1 MPSFSFRVLVWRLSF
16 AVLTLG
22 LASCAALTES
32 LASRAPEVMKA
43 VRIHEYGGPEVLRY
57 ESVPRPSP
65 RPDEVLIRVHA
76 AGVNPVDVAVRQGYM
91 RTMLWH
97 TLPLTLGWDVSGVV
111 EQVGAHVT
119 RFKPGDAVFAY
130 SDLRRGGAYAQFIVM
145 PEREVALRPRTLDHV
160 HAAAVPLTGL
170 AAWQALVEFAQ
181 LAPGQT
187 VLIHGGSGGVGT
199 MAIQLAKARGARVIA
214 TGSAHNLDYLKS
226 LGADQVIDYRA
237 TRFEDV
243 VKEVDVV
250 LDPIAGETQERSWQV
265 LKKGGILVSLLD
277 PSAPRKAQAH
287 GVRGAW
293 FLARP
298 EAEQLAELARL
309 IDSGQIRV
317 VVSEVLPL
325 EEIRRAQE
333 LIQGPH
339 SPGKI
344 VLRVVE

>member
-1 MPSFSFRVLVWRLSF
+1 MPSSFFPASVWRLLL
-16 AVLTLG
+16 AVLVLCG
-22 LASCAALTES
+22 CAALPES
-32 LASRAPEVMKA
+32 LVPRAPVMMKA

-65 RPDEVLIRVHA
+65 RPDEVLIRVQA
-76 AGVNPVDVAVRQGYM
+76 AGVNPVDIAVRQGYM
-91 RTMLWH
+91 RSALWH

-111 EQVGAHVT
+111 EQTGALVT

-130 SDLRRGGAYAQFIVM
+130 SDLRRGGAYAEYIAL
-145 PEREVALRPRTLDHV
+145 PEREVVLRPRTLDPV
-160 HAAAVPLTGL
+160 QAAAVPLTGL
-170 AAWQALVEFAQ
+170 AAWQALVEQAQ

-187 VLIHGGSGGVGT
+187 VLIHGGAGGVGT

-214 TGSAHNLDYLKS
+214 TGSAHNLEYLKS
-226 LGADQVIDYRA
+226 LGADEVIDYRA

-243 VKEVDVV
+243 VKDVEVV
-250 LDPIAGETQERSWQV
+250 LDPIGGETQERSWQV

-277 PSAPRKAQAH
+277 SSAPQKAQAH

-298 EAEQLAELARL
+298 EAEQLTALARV
-309 IDSGQIRV
+309 IDEGKIRV

-325 EEIRRAQE
+325 KEIRRAQE
-333 LIQGPH
+333 QIQSRH
-339 SPGKI
+339 TRGKI
-344 VLRVVE
+344 VLRVAE

>member
-1 MPSFSFRVLVWRLSF
+1 MPLSSAPAF
-16 AVLTLG
+16 FWKLLPAVLTLWG
-22 LASCAALTES
+22 CAALPES
-32 LASRAPEVMKA
+32 VVPRAPELMKA

-57 ESVPRPSP
+57 ESIPRPSP
-65 RPDEVLIRVHA
+65 RPDEVLIRVEA

-91 RTMLWH
+91 RTMLWN

-130 SDLRRGGAYAQFIVM
+130 ADVKRDGAFAEYMVL
-145 PEREVALRPRTLDHV
+145 PEREAALRPRTLDAV

-170 AAWQALVEFAQ
+170 AAWQALVELAQ

-199 MAIQLAKARGARVIA
+199 MAIQIAKARGARVIA
-214 TGSAHNLDYLKS
+214 TGSAHNLEYLQS

-243 VKEVDVV
+243 VKDVDVV
-250 LDPIAGETQERSWQV
+250 LDPIAGDTMERSWQV

-277 PSAPRKAQAH
+277 SSAPKKAEAH

-298 EAEQLAELARL
+298 EADQLTELARL
-309 IDSGQIRV
+309 IDAGKIRV

-325 EEIRRAQE
+325 KEIRRAQE
-333 LIQGPH
+333 LIGGKH
-339 SPGKI
+339 TRGKI
-344 VLRVVE
+344 VLRVAE

>member
-1 MPSFSFRVLVWRLSF
+1 
-16 AVLTLG
+16 
-22 LASCAALTES
+22 
-32 LASRAPEVMKA
+32 MKA
-43 VRIHEYGGPEVLRY
+43 VRIHAYGGPE
-57 ESVPRPSP
+57 VPRPSP

-76 AGVNPVDVAVRQGYM
+76 ASVNPVDVAVRQGYM

-111 EQVGAHVT
+111 EQVGSHVS

-130 SDLRRGGAYAQFIVM
+130 SDLRRGGAYAEYIAL
-145 PEREVALRPRTLDHV
+145 PEREVALKPRTLEHV
-160 HAAAVPLTGL
+160 QAAAVPLTAL
-170 AAWQALVEFAQ
+170 TAWQALVERAQ

-199 MAIQLAKARGARVIA
+199 MAIQLAKVRGAKVIA

-226 LGADQVIDYRA
+226 LGADEVIDYRA

-250 LDPIAGETQERSWQV
+250 LDPIAGETQARSWQV

-277 PSAPRKAQAH
+277 PSAPKQAEAH

-293 FLARP
+293 FLVSP
-298 EAEQLAELARL
+298 DAEQLTEMARL
-309 IDSGQIRV
+309 IDAGQVRV
-317 VVSEVLPL
+317 VVSEVLSL
-325 EEIRRAQE
+325 KEVRRAQE
-333 LIQGPH
+333 LIQGNH
-339 SPGKI
+339 TRGKI
-344 VLRVVE
+344 VLRVAE

>member
-1 MPSFSFRVLVWRLSF
+1 MPSSSFSASFWRLLLS
-16 AVLTLG
+16 VLFVCG
-22 LASCAALTES
+22 CAAMPES
-32 LASRAPEVMKA
+32 LAPRASATMKA
-43 VRIHEYGGPEVLRY
+43 VRIHEYGGPEVLRL

-65 RPDEVLIRVHA
+65 RPDEVLVRVHA

-91 RTMLWH
+91 RSALWH
-97 TLPLTLGWDVSGVV
+97 TLPLTLGFDVSGVV

-119 RFKPGDAVFAY
+119 RFKPGDAVFAF
-130 SDLRRGGAYAQFIVM
+130 SDLRRGGAFAEYLAL
-145 PEREVALRPRTLDHV
+145 PEREVVLRPRTLDAV
-160 HAAAVPLTGL
+160 QAAAVPLTGL
-170 AAWQALVEFAQ
+170 TAWQALVEHAQ

-214 TGSAHNLDYLKS
+214 TGSANNLEYLKS
-226 LGADQVIDYRA
+226 LGADEVIDYRA

-243 VKEVDVV
+243 VKDVDVV

-277 PSAPRKAQAH
+277 SSAPQKAEAH

-293 FLARP
+293 FLVRP
-298 EAEQLAELARL
+298 EAEQLTQLAQL
-309 IDSGQIRV
+309 IEAGKIRV

-325 EEIRRAQE
+325 KEIRRAQE
-333 LIQGPH
+333 LIGSRH
-339 SPGKI
+339 TRGKL
-344 VLRVVE
+344 VLRVAE

>member
-1 MPSFSFRVLVWRLSF
+1 MPSSSPASLWRLLL
-16 AVLTLG
+16 AVLALSG
-22 LASCAALTES
+22 CAVLPES
-32 LASRAPEVMKA
+32 LAPRAPELMKA

-65 RPDEVLIRVHA
+65 RPDEVLVRVQA

-91 RTMLWH
+91 RTVLWH

-119 RFKPGDAVFAY
+119 RFKPGEPVFAY
-130 SDLRRGGAYAQFIVM
+130 SDLRRGGAYAEYLVL
-145 PEREVALRPRTLDHV
+145 PEREVAARPRTLDAV
-160 HAAAVPLTGL
+160 QAAAVPLTGL
-170 AAWQALVEFAQ
+170 TAWQALVELAQ

-187 VLIHGGSGGVGT
+187 VLIHGGAGGVGT

-214 TGSAHNLDYLKS
+214 TGSADNLEYLQS

-243 VKEVDVV
+243 VKDVDVV
-250 LDPIAGETQERSWQV
+250 LDSIAGETQEHSWQV

-277 PSAPRKAQAH
+277 SSAPKKAEAH

-293 FLARP
+293 FLVRP
-298 EAEQLAELARL
+298 EADQLAALAQL
-309 IDSGQIRV
+309 IDAGKIRV

-325 EEIRRAQE
+325 EDIRRAQE
-333 LIQGPH
+333 LIADKH
-339 SPGKI
+339 TRGKI
-344 VLRVVE
+344 VLRVAE